1 MDMTITKSQR
11 DLLIGL
17 AGVLIAVACWFLV
30 ASPNIEKR
38 EALET
43 ENATLRPKAEEYQAV
58 HARVDEYKESIV
70 TLTNT
75 ENEIV
80 KHFPARIEREDQ
92 LMFWSNVDAA
102 YPMDLRFGDIELGE
116 WDAVAVAGMEEG
128 QESEVTYDEEGNPIV
143 SDSSVPE
150 IQADYKLYGATM
162 AMAFASSYDGM
173 KNLFAYVNSLNDKN
187 SIDSFEIYYD
197 ESTGVLQGS
206 LGMRLYYLEGTDNEY
221 QPYFVPSVPTG
232 VDDVFRTGGMDL
244 ENYLAFLADA
254 LEETVESNT
263 DAIGEA
269 ATQGSRNS
277 KKSDSEDKAASE
289 ASQTAYIRKGDG
301 TVYHTDRD
309 CEYIKGKEVTET
321 TVDKAKEQYPKC
333 PKCVK

>member
-1 MDMTITKSQR
+1 MDMTITKGQR

-17 AGVLIAVACWFLV
+17 AGVLIAVLCWFLV

-38 EALET
+38 EALEA
-43 ENATLRPKAEEYQAV
+43 ENETLRPKAEEYQAV
-58 HARVDEYKESIV
+58 HARVDEYRESIV

-75 ENEIV
+75 EEDIV

-116 WDAVAVAGMEEG
+116 WDAVAVAGVEEG
-128 QESEVTYDEEGNPIV
+128 QNTEVTYDEDGNPV
-143 SDSSVPE
+143 VPDAAVTD
-150 IQADYKLYGATM
+150 IKADYKLYGATM
-162 AMAFASSYDGM
+162 AMQFISSYDGM
-173 KNLFAYVNSLNDKN
+173 KDLFTYINSLNDKN

-197 ESTGVLQGS
+197 ESNGYLQGA
-206 LGMRLYYLEGTDNEY
+206 LGMRLYYLEGTGKEY

-232 VDDVFRTGGMDL
+232 VEDVFRTGGIDL
-244 ENYLAFLADA
+244 EQYLAFLADA
-254 LEETVESNT
+254 LEEAVESNT
-263 DAIGEA
+263 DKIGEA
-269 ATQGSRNS
+269 ATQGSKNS
-277 KKSDSEDKAASE
+277 KKSTEESAE

-309 CEYIKGKEVTET
+309 CEYIKGREVTET
-321 TVDKAKEQYPKC
+321 TVDKAKEQGFPKC